1 MKHDWEYK
9 QIGDV
14 CEVLN
19 GLWTGKKP
27 PFVNVGVIRNTNF
40 TKECTLDPSN
50 IFYTDVE
57 VKAYSKRKLEHGD
70 IIIEK
75 SGGSDKQPVGRPI
88 LFNLDGEF
96 SFSNFTSV
104 LRIKDDSIIP
114 NFFHKALTG
123 IYYQGKTRALQSKTT
138 GIHNLDFNKYLRLYI
153 PVPPLPIQEQICS
166 LLDKMN
172 RVIEAKKEQLKELDN
187 LAQAIF
193 YDMFGD
199 PAVNEKGW
207 DMKVLEE
214 LLKIPSR
221 NGLTKP
227 TAIRGA
233 GVPMISMGE
242 MFANPIITDKV
253 EASLVPVTQRE
264 LDSSQ
269 VISGDLLFA
278 RQSLSL
284 EGAGKCSYVKSCQNP
299 TVFESHLI
307 RIRVD
312 DKIVLPKYVYSF
324 FRTNSGIT
332 EIRKRVY
339 QVAAAGIKGSEL
351 IKIPIPVPHLSLQ
364 QLFVERV
371 EAIEKQKELINQSIK
386 DVQTLFD
393 AKMDYYFGE

>member
-40 TKECTLDPSN
+40 TKECSLDPSN

-88 LFNLDGEF
+88 LFNLNGEF

-104 LRIKDDSIIP
+104 LRIKDVSIIP

-153 PVPPLPIQEQICS
+153 PVPPLLIQEQICS
-166 LLDKMN
+166 LLDKLN
-172 RVIEAKKEQLKELDN
+172 LLIEKKKEQVAEFEN
-187 LAQAIF
+187 LAQSLF

-199 PAVNEKGW
+199 PITNEKGW
-207 DMKVLEE
+207 NAKTLKDVGKIITGSTPSTKNVENYNSSDFCFVKPSDIEKDSITRISKTEFYISQSAYDNSRKLPKGSVLVTCIGIVGKTGILEVDATCNQQINAIVPNAYCNSLYVAYSV
-214 LLKIPSR
+214 LLSKR
-221 NGLTKP
+221 NIEAK
-227 TAIRGA
+227 
-233 GVPMISMGE
+233 
-242 MFANPIITDKV
+242 ANAPVVPIINKG
-253 EASLVPVTQRE
+253 EFSK
-264 LDSSQ
+264 
-269 VISGDLLFA
+269 IS
-278 RQSLSL
+278 
-284 EGAGKCSYVKSCQNP
+284 
-299 TVFESHLI
+299 
-307 RIRVD
+307 
-312 DKIVLPKYVYSF
+312 
-324 FRTNSGIT
+324 
-332 EIRKRVY
+332 
-339 QVAAAGIKGSEL
+339 
-351 IKIPIPVPHLSLQ
+351 IPIPPLSLQ
-364 QLFVERV
+364 KAFAEKV
-371 EAIEKQKELINQSIK
+371 EAIERQKELINQSIK
-386 DVQTLFD
+386 DVQTLLD

>member
-153 PVPPLPIQEQICS
+153 SVPPLPIQEQICS

-199 PAVNEKGW
+199 PVTNTKGW
-207 DMKVLEE
+207 
-214 LLKIPSR
+214 KISTID
-221 NGLTKP
+221 NISTDKLSYGS
-227 TAIRGA
+227 GA
-233 GVPMISMGE
+233 SAVEYDGQTRYVR
-242 MFANPIITDKV
+242 ITDIND
-253 EASLVPVTQRE
+253 L
-264 LDSSQ
+264 
-269 VISGDLLFA
+269 GDLNEDIKSPSEFDEKYLLREGDILFA
-278 RQSLSL
+278 RS
-284 EGAGKCSYVKSCQNP
+284 GATVGKTYCHSEKNGRCIYAGYLIKMRPDKSM
-299 TVFESHLI
+299 VM
-307 RIRVD
+307 
-312 DKIVLPKYVYSF
+312 PKYVFYYTKSEYYKAF
-324 FRTNSGIT
+324 
-332 EIRKRVY
+332 IRNA
-339 QVAAAGIKGSEL
+339 QNAVAQPNINAKQYGGLA
-351 IKIPIPVPHLSLQ
+351 IPVPPLPLQ
-364 QLFVERV
+364 QAFAEKVK
-371 EAIEKQKELINQSIK
+371 AIEQQKELINQSIK
-386 DVQTLFD
+386 DVQTRFD
-393 AKMDYYFGE
+393 AKMDYYFGD